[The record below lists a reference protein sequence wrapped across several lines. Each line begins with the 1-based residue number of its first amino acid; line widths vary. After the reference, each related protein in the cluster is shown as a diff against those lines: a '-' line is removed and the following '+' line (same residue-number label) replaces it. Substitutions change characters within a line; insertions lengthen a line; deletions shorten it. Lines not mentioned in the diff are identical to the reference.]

1 MKATQL
7 NLFSTQS
14 TQSSC
19 ANGPKARELS
29 SELLSADPEAF
40 EEYFNITRKESEA
53 HNRRLYNIERAWAD
67 FLSRPFLKRLL

>member
-1 MKATQL
+1 MKSTQL
-7 NLFSTQS
+7 NLSSKKLTQS
-14 TQSSC
+14 RC
-19 ANGPKARELS
+19 VNGPRTRELS

-67 FLSRPFLKRLL
+67 FLSRPFLKRIF